1 MLGRLLST
9 FNPNAYAS
17 RNSSVLESVTEE
29 EHTSGLLF
37 PDPRLLHRSSSS
49 AHAFQTSFN
58 SPNASNTGGYDDR
71 GGLELDVIKDF
82 RIIIAQN
89 AIGDRDE
96 PCILLDSKGT
106 PDPSSAQGLGLD
118 PQVFD
123 PPSGR
128 HSRTSSLSQTPSR
141 RGSLQSSF
149 ADGGGG
155 GGLIS
160 QAASARKMP
169 PPVSGGAFSRARCRN
184 SISSVTSNSDSIL
197 EPYHNRTT
205 PENSDT
211 GLLNC
216 IFGSSAF
223 SYKGSS
229 TKMHILSTDSDVK
242 GTSPASREVD
252 AFSGRQTPRTSLART
267 YSSGTQSPGGYSL
280 ERPQQSSSKVTVLV
294 TRMFS
299 VNLPESRD
307 TSGESPELFGSLPPD
322 AMQEGAFP
330 FPDFAKRRK
339 IKEKKTPMYAVAITI
354 QVPLATRNN
363 GRPMSRPNTHGPDGP
378 KQMSFSL
385 DSDPHWSSAFI
396 DDNHSQ
402 SSGLDDRIDLLV
414 DHWDVI
420 TRTLT
425 FLEKLAR
432 REILALLK
440 KVDAQVSY
448 APKPNVPKA
457 LKMPNMQRTN
467 QTIIQL
473 RPNVLA
479 YNSKLKEELLLNAQR
494 ISAAL
499 RIPRVVLGQSRWGV
513 WREEARWIAR
523 LMADKEHGLFFLV
536 LITAFLGNHTE
547 WLDSLGPDWYRRRHQ
562 LQQKLQQDLE
572 PTIASR
578 TVIVSDNKMVARR
591 LIFILSAFLPAKHRF
606 DYVNSPM
613 RPGTS
618 TSTRPLSQSP
628 PTFPL
633 LRQESLR
640 RRINR
645 RARAQRL
652 NTEEPEVP
660 QRSGSVSSSDTAQK
674 NTEEVEQIYQ
684 ADSPLFSNHRRDSD
698 VRSITAAS
706 LPIHATDART
716 RATTSTTTNNSAVPV
731 PHFASRRHH
740 IRDDTDRAGMDNND
754 SYASAKLLQNLRRSE
769 TNVSSDGN
777 SPAGGTKW
785 VGNILSGF
793 WTGRPDS
800 SRGSDGPAS
809 VRRGSL
815 AQTLAGHTR
824 SEDDNT
830 ENITNSSQ
838 LETSPKVPKPPST
851 TDTISIAQSSAT
863 PKNTFDQDEPELAPT
878 DNAKDSPLKLSV
890 RGDDG
895 VVDVDLPLRGFLS
908 LSSSNDSTLASPQKT
923 RTSVT
928 SVDVGG
934 SMQSSCSNNN
944 WGLKDNESPTL
955 NVGGWLKNF
964 HEDFLVQAVRPYHG
978 IEADIKRA
986 MQAESSPHT
995 SFDPD
1000 NASITDRWVDVAS
1013 TLVADTRSCTIK
1025 RIRLLRKISANP
1037 VGSAGVSSPATIRQG
1052 SDAQSS
1058 ASHFPGLFGGG
1069 RSRKGSIAT
1078 LAESID
1084 LDEAET
1090 KFVEEPVVDVDGTL
1104 VDAIERV
1111 LIQSGQ
1117 SSLAHSRTPS
1127 PHRTARVDERERP
1140 AEDVPHVVEVPR
1152 NECRKTVLGALEEVA
1167 RTVAED
1173 HCRDDNDNDFGI
1185 DPTDKS
1191 AKRRPFR
1198 PDNTLR
1204 EGVRKWLLDIEEA
1217 M

>member
-1 MLGRLLST
+1 
-9 FNPNAYAS
+9 
-17 RNSSVLESVTEE
+17 
-29 EHTSGLLF
+29 
-37 PDPRLLHRSSSS
+37 
-49 AHAFQTSFN
+49 
-58 SPNASNTGGYDDR
+58 
-71 GGLELDVIKDF
+71 
-82 RIIIAQN
+82 
-89 AIGDRDE
+89 
-96 PCILLDSKGT
+96 
-106 PDPSSAQGLGLD
+106 
-118 PQVFD
+118 
-123 PPSGR
+123 
-128 HSRTSSLSQTPSR
+128 
-141 RGSLQSSF
+141 
-149 ADGGGG
+149 
-155 GGLIS
+155 
-160 QAASARKMP
+160 
-169 PPVSGGAFSRARCRN
+169 
-184 SISSVTSNSDSIL
+184 
-197 EPYHNRTT
+197 
-205 PENSDT
+205 
-211 GLLNC
+211 
-216 IFGSSAF
+216 
-223 SYKGSS
+223 
-229 TKMHILSTDSDVK
+229 
-242 GTSPASREVD
+242 
-252 AFSGRQTPRTSLART
+252 
-267 YSSGTQSPGGYSL
+267 
-280 ERPQQSSSKVTVLV
+280 
-294 TRMFS
+294 MFS

-307 TSGESPELFGSLPPD
+307 TSGDSPELFGSLPPD
-322 AMQEGAFP
+322 SMQDGAFP

-354 QVPLATRNN
+354 QVPLASRNN
-363 GRPMSRPNTHGPDGP
+363 TRPMSRPGTHGPDGP
-378 KQMSFSL
+378 KPMSFSL

-396 DDNHSQ
+396 DENHSQ

-425 FLEKLAR
+425 FLENLAR
-432 REILALLK
+432 REILILLK
-440 KVDAQVSY
+440 KVDAQVSQ

-457 LKMPNMQRTN
+457 MKMPNMQRTN

-499 RIPRVVLGQSRWGV
+499 RIPRAVLGQSRWGV

-562 LQQKLQQDLE
+562 LQQKLQQDLG

-618 TSTRPLSQSP
+618 TSNRPLSQSP

-652 NTEEPEVP
+652 TTEEPEVP
-660 QRSGSVSSSDTAQK
+660 RRSGSVSSSETAHK
-674 NTEEVEQIYQ
+674 NTDEAEQTYQ
-684 ADSPLFSNHRRDSD
+684 ADSPLFSSHRRDSD

-716 RATTSTTTNNSAVPV
+716 RATTSTTTNNSAMPV
-731 PHFASRRHH
+731 PHFTSRRRH
-740 IRDDTDRAGMDNND
+740 IQDDSDRAGMDSND

-769 TNVSSDGN
+769 TNMSSDGN
-777 SPAGGTKW
+777 VPAGGTKW

-793 WTGRPDS
+793 WAGRPES
-800 SRGSDGPAS
+800 SRGSDGAAS
-809 VRRGSL
+809 VRRASL
-815 AQTLAGHTR
+815 AQTSASQSR

-830 ENITNSSQ
+830 ENIANSSQ

-851 TDTISIAQSSAT
+851 SDTISIAQFSST

-878 DNAKDSPLKLSV
+878 DNVKDSPLKLSV

-908 LSSSNDSTLASPQKT
+908 LSSSNESTLASPKKA

-928 SVDVGG
+928 SMDVGG
-934 SMQSSCSNNN
+934 SMQSSFSNTNC
-944 WGLKDNESPTL
+944 GLKDNESPTL
-955 NVGGWLKNF
+955 NVSGWLKNF
-964 HEDFLVQAVRPYHG
+964 HEDFLLQAVRPYHG
-978 IEADIKRA
+978 IDADIKRA

-995 SFDPD
+995 FFDPD
-1000 NASITDRWVDVAS
+1000 NASITDRWVEVAS
-1013 TLVADTRSCTIK
+1013 TLVADTRSCTVK
-1025 RIRLLRKISANP
+1025 RIRLLRKITANSM
-1037 VGSAGVSSPATIRQG
+1037 GSAGVASPATLRQENP
-1052 SDAQSS
+1052 SS
-1058 ASHFPGLFGGG
+1058 ASHFPGLFGGSA

-1084 LDEAET
+1084 LEEAET

-1117 SSLAHSRTPS
+1117 SSLAHSRAPS
-1127 PHRTARVDERERP
+1127 PHRTARLDERERP
-1140 AEDVPHVVEVPR
+1140 AEDAPPVVEVPR

-1173 HCRDDNDNDFGI
+1173 HCRDDNDADFGV
-1185 DPTDKS
+1185 DPADKS

-1204 EGVRKWLLDIEEA
+1204 EGIRKWLLDIEEA
-1217 M
+1217 L